1 MCLAAEKWGLGNHQ
15 RKQGL
20 SCPHSETHKAHNG
33 KVSSSNGPV
42 VNWKRIQYQLVDIS
56 QDNAVRDEMQV
67 LVGNPKAAPPH
78 IVNGDH
84 YCGDFEL
91 FVEAVEQNMLQ
102 EFLKLA

>member
-1 MCLAAEKWGLGNHQ
+1 ISLHPYSTSVTG
-15 RKQGL
+15 
-20 SCPHSETHKAHNG
+20 SHKI
-33 KVSSSNGPV
+33 KSQ
-42 VNWKRIQYQLVDIS
+42 KRIQYQLVDIS

-91 FVEAVEQNMLQ
+91 FVEAVKQNMLQ